1 MVAVTMVKEMDETKG
16 NVTNIRSMPVDL
28 LRMKLHENELEVDGT
43 REMLVA
49 ALENISKEAALEN
62 ISISKENGT
71 KRKREESESEK

>member
-62 ISISKENGT
+62 ISKENGT